1 MRYDVLVIA
10 GTTEA
15 RDVIRRQLEE
25 KKMVLASVAT
35 ELGAKMLE
43 PYGIDVHIGRLDEEG
58 FVRLLAENPCGKI
71 IDASH
76 PFAQVVTETV
86 RRAAGKAGIPYERYE
101 RSQPEYDYEGIVS
114 VADAGEAAAYLNTVE
129 GNVLLTT
136 GVNTAAVYAG
146 QVKDAAGRLY
156 IRVLDTP
163 ASYEG
168 CEKAGYPKDH
178 VFGEM
183 PPYMLE
189 DNLRLIRQTQ
199 AAVLVSKDSGRTGG
213 VDIKI
218 EACRQAGITC
228 VLIRRPEE

>member
-76 PFAQVVTETV
+76 PLCTGGH
-86 RRAAGKAGIPYERYE
+86 RNCAAGSR
-101 RSQPEYDYEGIVS
+101 EGGHPVR
-114 VADAGEAAAYLNTVE
+114 
-129 GNVLLTT
+129 
-136 GVNTAAVYAG
+136 AV
-146 QVKDAAGRLY
+146 
-156 IRVLDTP
+156 
-163 ASYEG
+163 
-168 CEKAGYPKDH
+168 
-178 VFGEM
+178 
-183 PPYMLE
+183 
-189 DNLRLIRQTQ
+189 
-199 AAVLVSKDSGRTGG
+199 
-213 VDIKI
+213 
-218 EACRQAGITC
+218 
-228 VLIRRPEE
+228 